1 MHFVPFGRLIAI
13 IAYVNPAKKY
23 ITCDIVASVTY
34 INLFFVCSKKVK
46 VLGSASFQWVF
57 CGVSQAF
64 N

>member
-34 INLFFVCSKKVK
+34 INLFFVCRKKGESVGFSFFPMG
-46 VLGSASFQWVF
+46 VLWR
-57 CGVSQAF
+57 VSSL
-64 N
+64 